1 MSSFTDYI
9 MSFFFQLYFQLLE
22 IVIENGPE
30 VVDIPMEVKKELLL
44 NLNEISSSVDIPEDW
59 EGATPEQLLLQL
71 ASAWDIDL
79 QELEK

>member
-1 MSSFTDYI
+1 
-9 MSFFFQLYFQLLE
+9 
-22 IVIENGPE
+22 
-30 VVDIPMEVKKELLL
+30 MEVKKELLF
-44 NLNEISSSVDIPEDW
+44 NLNEISSSVDMPEDW

>member
-1 MSSFTDYI
+1 

-22 IVIENGPE
+22 IVVENEPE
-30 VVDIPMEVKKELLL
+30 VVDLPMEVKKELLL
-44 NLNEISSSVDIPEDW
+44 NLNEISSSVDLPEDW

>member
-1 MSSFTDYI
+1 
-9 MSFFFQLYFQLLE
+9 MSFFSLCFQLLD
-22 IVIENGPE
+22 IVVENGPD
-30 VVDIPMEVKKELLL
+30 VVDIPMEVKKELLF
-44 NLNEISSSVDIPEDW
+44 NLNEISSSVDMPGDW